1 MPTLIPPG
9 KHADHTQTDLESA
22 QNRIAELE
30 RDFYEVAVREARLQR
45 LISAGPIIIYT
56 AIPSGDFGATYISD
70 NVTRWFGFTPEE
82 FTANPG
88 LWAERVHP
96 EDAERLFQALTTIG
110 EHESLSQEYRFRH
123 KDGRWLWVKDDIALL
138 RDLEGN
144 PVELVGY
151 WQDVTARRVAEDTI
165 RRQAEALRQ
174 MSTPLIPIS
183 EHVMAM
189 PLIGVMDSQRAQ
201 LVLSTLLDGIGRS
214 GAKIAILD
222 VTGVALVDTH
232 VASVLIQSAKAAQ
245 LMGTQV
251 VITGIRPEVAQVLT
265 TLQVDLGEIVTRG
278 NLQAGI
284 AYAQGVAGDGG
295 EARAPRRR

>member
-1 MPTLIPPG
+1 MPTLVPPG
-9 KHADHTQTDLESA
+9 KDADHIQTDLEIA
-22 QNRIAELE
+22 QRRIVELE
-30 RDFYEVAVREARLQR
+30 RDFYEVAIREARLQR
-45 LISAGPIIIYT
+45 LISAGPIMIYT
-56 AIPSGDFGATYISD
+56 AVPSGDFSVTYISD
-70 NVTRWFGFTPEE
+70 NVTRWLGFTPQD
-82 FTANPG
+82 FTSNAG
-88 LWAERVHP
+88 FWAERIHP
-96 EDAERLFQALTTIG
+96 EDAGRLFQALAQLG
-110 EHESLSQEYRFRH
+110 ERESLSQEYRFQH
-123 KDGRWLWVKDDIALL
+123 KDGRWRWVRDDMALL

-151 WQDVTARRVAEDTI
+151 WQDVTERRAAEDTI

-201 LVLSTLLDGIGRS
+201 LVLSTLLEGIGRS

-284 AYAQGVAGDGG
+284 AYAQGVAADGG